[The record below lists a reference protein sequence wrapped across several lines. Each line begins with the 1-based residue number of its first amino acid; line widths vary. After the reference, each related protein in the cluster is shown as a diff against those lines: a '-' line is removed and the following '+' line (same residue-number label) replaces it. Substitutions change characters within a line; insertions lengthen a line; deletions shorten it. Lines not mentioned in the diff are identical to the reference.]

1 MGRND
6 REMGMHSGLI
16 KLAAASALAACLAS
30 VAMADDDF
38 SPTQPTT
45 VDDALVPARMGSN
58 AAVNSWNTKAAGF
71 GPSAYAVSNQW
82 ALVSQPLLSGAHS
95 DLLPGSNP
103 YGSGQDVQNLLL
115 VPAKVNEGAWV
126 LGGGTAFL
134 GESTLNSPNGA
145 PRWGAG
151 PSGVVMVQNQSWT
164 WGVEANHIWSY
175 TVPALHGNASTSAVQ
190 PFLSISQ
197 PSGLIWSVGSE
208 TTYDWVGKVW
218 TVPVSAGLSRM
229 FSIGSEKAMLG
240 VEGKYWISRPD
251 SAPGWGVRLTA
262 SMLFPD

>member
-1 MGRND
+1 
-6 REMGMHSGLI
+6 MHTGWS
-16 KLAAASALAACLAS
+16 KLGAGCALAACLAS
-30 VAMADDDF
+30 MAWADEDF
-38 SPTQPTT
+38 VPVQSGTT
-45 VDDALVPARMGSN
+45 ENTLVPSRLGINTAGN
-58 AAVNSWNTKAAGF
+58 AWDMKGASL
-71 GPSAYAVSNQW
+71 GPSAYSVSNQW
-82 ALVSQPLLSGAHS
+82 SVVSQPLLSGAHS

-115 VPAKVNEGAWV
+115 LPAKINDGAWV

-134 GESTLNSPNGA
+134 GESTLNSPNGV

-151 PSGVVMVQNQSWT
+151 PSGVMMMQNEQWS

-190 PFLSISQ
+190 PFVSFSQ
-197 PSGLIWSVGSE
+197 RSGYIWSLGSE
-208 TTYDWVGKVW
+208 TTYDWLGKVW
-218 TVPVSAGLSRM
+218 TVPVSAGLSHM
-229 FSIGSEKAMLG
+229 FSVGSEKAMLG

>member
-1 MGRND
+1 MQT
-6 REMGMHSGLI
+6 GLT
-16 KLAAASALAACLAS
+16 KLVTGCVLAASLAGVALA
-30 VAMADDDF
+30 DDHF
-38 SPTQPTT
+38 SPAQPAAP
-45 VDDALVPARMGSN
+45 DNALAPERMGSN
-58 AAVNSWNTKAAGF
+58 AAANGWNTKASGF
-71 GPSAYAVSNQW
+71 GPSAYTLGNQW
-82 ALVSQPLLSGAHS
+82 SLVSQPLLSGSHS

-126 LGGGTAFL
+126 VGGGTAFL
-134 GESTLNSPNGA
+134 GESTLNSPNGL

-151 PSGVVMVQNQSWT
+151 PSGVLMMQNESWS

-190 PFLSISQ
+190 PFVSISQ
-197 PSGLIWSVGSE
+197 HSGLIWSLGSE

-229 FSIGSEKAMLG
+229 FSFGSEKAMLG

-251 SAPGWGVRLTA
+251 STPGWGVRLTA